1 MQNRILILATSSALT
16 LRGGFW
22 TEGYD
27 PLSFEPH
34 WHDTNLVLVNAGLPH
49 GPQEPGFRLTVMTP
63 RTAKIRGSPDDRRT
77 TRDSTD
83 SAAPPD
89 DRSAEVGT
97 SPSWVPSARVEPAY
111 STGRMLLS
119 FSGVWAFDDE
129 HRGRKLGFSHCS
141 RYASRMRQ
149 SWASKRHGCRC
160 VLDRAS
166 DQKHRLVIV
175 LLAET

>member
-27 PLSFEPH
+27 PLTFEPH

-97 SPSWVPSARVEPAY
+97 SLFMGAERE
-111 STGRMLLS
+111 GRA
-119 FSGVWAFDDE
+119 GVQHWKDVV
-129 HRGRKLGFSHCS
+129 KL
-141 RYASRMRQ
+141 Q
-149 SWASKRHGCRC
+149 RC
-160 VLDRAS
+160 VGF
-166 DQKHRLVIV
+166 
-175 LLAET
+175 